1 MVLALAGAFVKILL
15 EHTQGVLKGEIQIVG
30 DTNQLLTDEQTLAD
44 LPTLQ
49 AFTRAPGLGQ
59 METIEASLVAVKR
72 SYVLYR
78 ELIEPALGNK
88 NFSPAQR

>member
-1 MVLALAGAFVKILL
+1 MVLALAGAFVKIVL
-15 EHTQGVLKGEIQIVG
+15 EHTKGVLKGLMQIVG
-30 DTNQLLTDEQTLAD
+30 DTSALLTDEQTVAD

-49 AFTRAPGLGQ
+49 AFTRCPGLGLEEQ
-59 METIEASLVAVKR
+59 IQASLVASKR
-72 SYVLYR
+72 SYVFYR